1 MLIGFAQPK
10 QEWARVFQHTTQL
23 NKKDSDFY
31 LFGGC
36 LEHLFLFGSQT
47 HLTPMIVERQSAL
60 LFSVLQS
67 PGT

>member
-1 MLIGFAQPK
+1 MLIDLLSPNRDG
-10 QEWARVFQHTTQL
+10 QESSFNEKV
-23 NKKDSDFY
+23 SDFY

-36 LEHLFLFGSQT
+36 LEHLFRFGSQT